1 VLRQAT
7 LKEVTASMTTF
18 PDLAPCRAV
27 SDDPNVLAIAW
38 LGHGET
44 FNTGP
49 VDPIFFQKLVS
60 LCNDPLQP
68 VPDGGWRVCEV
79 CQFDA
84 KQFKGHLF
92 VPYQGKVYVAPT
104 GIVHFIAAHWYQPPQ
119 VFIDAVMACP
129 PTRGIEFRRALQRIV
144 GESMLATAS

>member
-1 VLRQAT
+1 
-7 LKEVTASMTTF
+7 MTSF
-18 PDLAPCRAV
+18 ADLAPCRTILDA
-27 SDDPNVLAIAW
+27 PEVLAIGW
-38 LGHGET
+38 LGKDAQ
-44 FNTGP
+44 FPTGP
-49 VDPIFFQKLVS
+49 VDRAFFAKLLS

-68 VPDGGWRVCEV
+68 VPDGGWRSCDV

-92 VPYQGKVYVAPT
+92 VPHQGKVYVAPT
-104 GIVHFIAAHWYQPPQ
+104 GIAHFIAAHWYQPPQ

-144 GESMLATAS
+144 GESLFANAS